1 MHVVDSRCPQAIATP
16 SHSIKRAQKPSMG
29 TKKERPHAAPLPFYL
44 IINSLSISSSLID
57 ILSLNC

>member
-1 MHVVDSRCPQAIATP
+1 MHVVDSRCPQAIAT

-44 IINSLSISSSLID
+44 KINSLSISSSLID